1 MRWPLWLPAAMATG
15 IGVYF
20 ALPLEPPWWGALVA
34 AGLTLTAAVLSAA
47 MQSAGFRIGL
57 ALVAATSLGF
67 GVAKV
72 RTEFVRAPILA
83 RQMGPVGI
91 DARVIAAERRG
102 NGSRMVLE
110 PVRVG
115 HLASENM
122 PVRIRVSVRARSAVP
137 VPGSWVHVTAVLMP
151 PPAPAMPGD
160 YDFGRGAY
168 YQRIGAVGYLY
179 GRPRSIAGRHADSWT
194 ERLGAGLER
203 LRGRMTARVRSIIP
217 GDEGAVAAALI
228 TGERADIDPDIQAD
242 FRDSGLMHVL
252 SISGLH
258 LALAGGFFFWTI
270 RALLALLPPVVLR
283 YPVKK
288 WAAVAALAG
297 ATFYLLISGCEAPA
311 LRSYIMLAM
320 MFTAVLVDRPAFSMR
335 AVALAATIILLFAP
349 ESLIEP
355 GFEMSFA
362 AVIGLIA
369 LAEWEQARRAAKR
382 DEAPNTLTARIR
394 RYVVG
399 IVLTS
404 VVAGLATA
412 PIAIFHFDR
421 ASQYGLISN
430 LLALPVVG
438 AVIMPAATAAMVLMP
453 FGLDAWPLIV
463 MGKGV
468 AAMNAIA
475 RWVAGLP
482 GADTVVATWPLW
494 CLIAV
499 MGGGMWIAIWRRGW
513 RWFGLAPIALGI
525 AFATMERP
533 PDVLVAREVET
544 VAVRLADGRLALLR
558 PATDDFAAQN
568 WLRRDGDSRAADDA
582 VGTLEQGVRCDA
594 DGCVAKARG
603 GTLVA
608 APQRVTAL
616 AEDCSRAALVI
627 SAVPTRR
634 YCQGGVLVIDRF
646 DVARNGGY
654 AIWLGDKRRVE
665 TVEGRRGRRP
675 WTTMTPPRKTPR
687 SALRF
692 STLPQGEGRRIS
704 PYADFPSSGG

>member
-1 MRWPLWLPAAMATG
+1 MRWPLWLPAALAAG
-15 IGVYF
+15 IGLYF
-20 ALPLEPPWWGALVA
+20 ALPFEPPLWSAFATAGITLIAATFSVATQRSALH
-34 AGLTLTAAVLSAA
+34 
-47 MQSAGFRIGL
+47 IGL
-57 ALVAATSLGF
+57 ALVAAASLGF
-67 GVAKV
+67 AAAKV
-72 RTEFVRAPILA
+72 RTEQVRAPILA
-83 RQMGPVGI
+83 RPVGPVGI
-91 DARVIAAERRG
+91 DARVIASERRG
-102 NGSRMVLE
+102 NGSRMVLQ
-110 PVRVG
+110 PVRIG
-115 HLASENM
+115 HLKAEDA
-122 PVRIRVSVRARSAVP
+122 PALIRVSVRARSAVP
-137 VPGSWVHVTAVLMP
+137 APGSWLHVTAVLMP

-168 YQRIGAVGYLY
+168 YQQIGAVGYLY
-179 GRPRSIAGRHADSWT
+179 GRPKPIAPRRADSWT
-194 ERLGAGLER
+194 EALGAGLER

-228 TGERADIDPDIQAD
+228 TGERADIDRDIQND

-270 RALLALLPPVVLR
+270 RALLALFPSIVLR

-288 WAAVAALAG
+288 WAAFAALAG
-297 ATFYLLISGCEAPA
+297 ATFYLLVSGCEAPA
-311 LRSYIMLAM
+311 VRSYIMLAM

-369 LAEWEQARRAAKR
+369 LAEWEQARRAAKQGETR
-382 DEAPNTLTARIR
+382 RTIWARIR

-404 VVAGLATA
+404 IVAGLATA

-438 AVIMPAATAAMVLMP
+438 TVIMPAAAAAMVLMP
-453 FGLDAWPLIV
+453 FGLDEMPLIV

-468 AAMNAIA
+468 VVMNAIA

-482 GADTVVATWPLW
+482 GAGAVVAVWPLW
-494 CLIAV
+494 CLIVV
-499 MGGGMWIAIWRRGW
+499 MGGGLWIAIWRRGW
-513 RWFGLAPIALGI
+513 RWFGLAPIALGV
-525 AFATMERP
+525 AFASVQRP
-533 PDVLVAREVET
+533 PDVLVARDVGT
-544 VAVRLADGRLALLR
+544 VAVRLANGKLALLR
-558 PATDDFAAQN
+558 PASDDFAAQN
-568 WLRRDGDSRAADDA
+568 WLRRDGDSRAAEDA
-582 VGTLEQGVRCDA
+582 VGTPEQGVRCDA
-594 DGCVAKARG
+594 YGCIAKARD

-608 APQRVTAL
+608 APSRIDAL
-616 AEDCSRAALVI
+616 AEDCSNANIVI

-634 YCQGGVLVIDRF
+634 FCKGSALVIDRF
-646 DVARNGGY
+646 DVAHNGGY
-654 AIWLGDKRRVE
+654 AIWLGDELRVE
-665 TVEGRRGRRP
+665 TVEERRGRRP
-675 WTTMTPPRKTPR
+675 WTSLVTARTKRAMTVKFNT
-687 SALRF
+687 F
-692 STLPQGEGRRIS
+692 
-704 PYADFPSSGG
+704 